1 MTTEVGIF
9 EAKTRLS
16 ELVDQVASNGDE
28 IVITKRGRP
37 VARLLPTQSEGAG
50 GRDRAGPAPRRT

>member
-1 MTTEVGIF
+1 MKTLGSF

-16 ELVDQVASNGDE
+16 SLLDEVERGQE

-37 VARLLPTQSEGAG
+37 VARLVPIERPEL
-50 GRDRAGPAPRRT
+50 RDLDSVIARG

>member
-16 ELVDQVASNGDE
+16 ELVDQVASDGEE
-28 IVITKRGRP
+28 IVITKRGKP
-37 VARLLPTQSEGAG
+37 VAR
-50 GRDRAGPAPRRT
+50 RR